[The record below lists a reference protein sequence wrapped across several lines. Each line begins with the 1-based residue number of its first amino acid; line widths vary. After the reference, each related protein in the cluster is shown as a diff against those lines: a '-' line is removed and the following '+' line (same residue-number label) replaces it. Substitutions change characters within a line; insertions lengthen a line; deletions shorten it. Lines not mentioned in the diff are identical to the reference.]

1 MSEGKDA
8 IVRKELAF
16 EATGLPVIRKGIMP
30 GSYALRD
37 KS

>member
-1 MSEGKDA
+1 MSEGKGPL
-8 IVRKELAF
+8 VRE
-16 EATGLPVIRKGIMP
+16 EQGLGASGRPVVRQGRL

>member
-1 MSEGKDA
+1 MSEGKDLL
-8 IVRKELAF
+8 VREEQRFDAS
-16 EATGLPVIRKGIMP
+16 GLPVIRQGTP